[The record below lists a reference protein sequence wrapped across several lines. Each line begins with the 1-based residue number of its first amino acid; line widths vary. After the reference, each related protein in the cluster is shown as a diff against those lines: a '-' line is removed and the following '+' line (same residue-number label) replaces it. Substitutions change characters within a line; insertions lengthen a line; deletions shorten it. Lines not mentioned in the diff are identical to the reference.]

1 MPHLNGRDI
10 LGGFDE
16 AARMRDNVKDD
27 ITTLARDA
35 REELQILKG
44 PERKEFFTGLRPDEL
59 VILRDL
65 AQQQGP
71 RGMVALERVLREA
84 QEVRG

>member
-1 MPHLNGRDI
+1 MPNLNGSDI

-27 ITTLARDA
+27 ITGLARDA
-35 REELQILKG
+35 RKELQILKG
-44 PERKEFFTGLRPDEL
+44 DERQEFFTGLRPDEL

-65 AQQQGP
+65 AQGQGP

-84 QEVRG
+84 QEVRA